1 MCISA
6 FVAKKKKVAL
16 NHVLLLGFK
25 LFCLITIETIM
36 KEKILE
42 KLKQIELEKDVKI
55 LFAVESG
62 SRAWGFASSDS
73 DYDIRFIYKHK
84 LEYYLSLWEK
94 PDVIEFMTEDDLD
107 GSGWDLRKSVKLLAK
122 SNAPLIEWLFS
133 PVVYF
138 QNDDF
143 VKQMQDLAVECF
155 SPIAVLHHYLGT
167 TKNFM
172 EVCGMEEV
180 KLKSYFYALRT
191 ALAGKWI
198 IETNTFP
205 PVDFADLLPIAPQNI
220 REKILELQHIKANQD
235 EKYLHPKE
243 KLITDFLLETLK
255 FNQENANKLG
265 TGKKKSE
272 ELDLVFREYLIQ

>member
-1 MCISA
+1 
-6 FVAKKKKVAL
+6 
-16 NHVLLLGFK
+16 
-25 LFCLITIETIM
+25 M

-42 KLKQIELEKDVKI
+42 KLKEIEISKNVEI

-62 SRAWGFASSDS
+62 SRAWGFASPDS

-84 LEYYLSLWEK
+84 PDYYLSLWEQ

-107 GSGWDLRKSVKLLAK
+107 GSGWDLRKAIKLLAK

-133 PVVYF
+133 PIVYYA
-138 QNDDF
+138 NDDF
-143 VKQMQDLAVECF
+143 VKQMQDIAVKCF

-172 EVCGMEEV
+172 EVCEMEEV

-205 PVDFADLLPIAPQNI
+205 PVAFAEVLPIAPKNI
-220 REKILELQHIKANQD
+220 QEK
-235 EKYLHPKE
+235 
-243 KLITDFLLETLK
+243 
-255 FNQENANKLG
+255 
-265 TGKKKSE
+265 
-272 ELDLVFREYLIQ
+272 

>member
-1 MCISA
+1 
-6 FVAKKKKVAL
+6 
-16 NHVLLLGFK
+16 
-25 LFCLITIETIM
+25 M

-42 KLKQIELEKDVKI
+42 KLKEIEKQKDVEI

-62 SRAWGFASSDS
+62 SRAWGFASPDS

-84 LEYYLSLWEK
+84 PEYYLSLWEK

-107 GSGWDLRKSVKLLAK
+107 GSGWDLGKSVKLLAK
-122 SNAPLIEWLFS
+122 SNTALIEWLFS

-155 SPIAVLHHYLGT
+155 SPITVLHHYLGT

-172 EVCGMEEV
+172 EVCEMEEV

-198 IETNTFP
+198 IEKNTFP
-205 PVDFADLLPIAPQNI
+205 PVAFADLLPIAPQNI
-220 REKILELQHIKANQD
+220 QEKIIELQNIKAGQD

-243 KLITDFLLETLK
+243 TLITDFLLETIQ
-255 FNQENANKLG
+255 FNQENASKLG
-265 TGKKKSE
+265 NGNKINE
-272 ELDLVFREYLIQ
+272 ELDLFFRRETFKNSLV

>member
-1 MCISA
+1 
-6 FVAKKKKVAL
+6 
-16 NHVLLLGFK
+16 
-25 LFCLITIETIM
+25 M

-42 KLKQIELEKDVKI
+42 KLKEIEISKNVEI

-62 SRAWGFASSDS
+62 SRAWGFASPDS

-84 LEYYLSLWEK
+84 PEYYLSLWEK
-94 PDVIEFMTEDDLD
+94 PDIIEFMTEDDLD
-107 GSGWDLRKSVKLLAK
+107 GSGWDLRKTVKLLAK

-133 PVVYF
+133 PIVYF
-138 QNDDF
+138 KNDDF
-143 VKQMQDLAVECF
+143 AKQMQDLAVECF

-172 EVCGMEEV
+172 DVCEMEEV

-198 IETNTFP
+198 IENNTFP
-205 PVDFADLLPIAPQNI
+205 PVAFADLLPIAPQNI
-220 REKILELQHIKANQD
+220 QEKIIELQAIKASQD

-243 KLITDFLLETLK
+243 VLITDFLLEAVK
-255 FNQENANKLG
+255 FNQQNAGKLG
-265 TGKKKSE
+265 GGKKLSE
-272 ELDLVFREYLIQ
+272 EFDLFFREMINKKI

>member
-1 MCISA
+1 
-6 FVAKKKKVAL
+6 
-16 NHVLLLGFK
+16 
-25 LFCLITIETIM
+25 M
-36 KEKILE
+36 KEKILQ
-42 KLKQIELEKDVKI
+42 KLKQTALEKDVEI

-62 SRAWGFASSDS
+62 SRAWGFASPDS

-84 LEYYLSLWEK
+84 PDYYLSLWEK

-107 GSGWDLRKSVKLLAK
+107 GSGWDLRKTIKLLAK

-133 PVVYF
+133 PIVYYA
-138 QNDDF
+138 NDDF
-143 VKQMQDLAVECF
+143 AKQMQEIATECF

-172 EVCGMEEV
+172 EVCEMEEV

-198 IETNTFP
+198 IENNTFP
-205 PVDFADLLPIAPQNI
+205 PVAFADLLPIAPKNI
-220 REKILELQHIKANQD
+220 QEKILELQQIKATQG

-243 KLITDFLLETLK
+243 VLIADFLFETVE
-255 FNQENANKLG
+255 FNMENASKLG
-265 TGKKKSE
+265 NGRKMGE
-272 ELDLVFREYLIQ
+272 ELDLFFRSFIK

>member
-1 MCISA
+1 
-6 FVAKKKKVAL
+6 
-16 NHVLLLGFK
+16 
-25 LFCLITIETIM
+25 M
-36 KEKILE
+36 KEKILQ
-42 KLKQIELEKDVKI
+42 KLKEIEIQKNVEI

-62 SRAWGFASSDS
+62 SRAWGFASPDS

-107 GSGWDLRKSVKLLAK
+107 GSGWDLRKSVRLLAK

-133 PVVYF
+133 PIVYF

-155 SPIAVLHHYLGT
+155 SPISVLHHYLGT

-172 EVCGMEEV
+172 EVCEMEEV

-191 ALAGKWI
+191 ALCGKWI
-198 IETNTFP
+198 IENNTFP
-205 PVDFADLLPIAPQNI
+205 PVAFADLLPIAPENI
-220 REKILELQHIKANQD
+220 QDTIIELQEIKANHD

-243 KLITDFLLETLK
+243 TLITDFLLETIK
-255 FNQENANKLG
+255 FNQENASKLRSR
-265 TGKKKSE
+265 KKLSE
-272 ELDLVFREYLIQ
+272 ELDLFFRKMIK